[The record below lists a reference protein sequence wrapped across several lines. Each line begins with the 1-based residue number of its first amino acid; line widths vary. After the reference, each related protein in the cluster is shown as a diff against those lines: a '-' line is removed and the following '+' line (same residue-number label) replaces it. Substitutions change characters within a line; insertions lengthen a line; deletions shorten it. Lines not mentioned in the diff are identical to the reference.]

1 MSRYLVKRLLLVAPT
16 VIGLTMLIFFTL
28 RILPGDVA
36 LTIVGDDANV
46 SAERLDEIRRTLHL
60 DQPIW
65 VQYLEWL
72 RQLASMDLG
81 KSFGSDY
88 PIAKRLL
95 AAIPVTFNLA
105 AYTLVLTVSM
115 AVPLGALSAI
125 KRNSW
130 VDYLCRCLALI
141 GLSTPSFW
149 VGIITLMVL
158 AFSFNW
164 MPQITVMGFLEDP
177 VTNFSQ
183 FIWPALVL
191 ALAQTA
197 VLARLTRSALLEV
210 LGEDYVRTARAKGL
224 RENIVLLNHA
234 LRNALLP
241 VVTLLGLQFAA
252 LMEGAVITET
262 VFGLPGLGST
272 LIQGINAKDFPLI
285 QSSVLFIGLLVVV
298 INLAIDLSYAWLD
311 PRIKFE

>member
-1 MSRYLVKRLLLVAPT
+1 VSRYVAKRLLLAAPT
-16 VIGLTMLIFFTL
+16 VLGLTMLIFFTL
-28 RILPGDVA
+28 RVLPGDVA

-46 SAERLDEIRRTLHL
+46 SADRLEEIRRTLRL

-72 RQLASMDLG
+72 GQILRMDLG
-81 KSFGSDY
+81 KSFGSDF
-88 PIAKRLL
+88 PIATRL
-95 AAIPVTFNLA
+95 AMAFPVTFHLA
-105 AYTLVLTVSM
+105 AYTLVLTLLM
-115 AVPLGALSAI
+115 AIPLGALSAV
-125 KRNSW
+125 KRNSA
-130 VDYLCRCLALI
+130 VDYLCRCLALV

-164 MPQITVMGFLEDP
+164 MPQIRVVGFFENPLI
-177 VTNFSQ
+177 NFSQ

-191 ALAQTA
+191 ATAQTA

-224 RENIVLLNHA
+224 REKIVLFNHA

-252 LMEGAVITET
+252 LLEGAVITET

-272 LIQGINAKDFPLI
+272 LIQGISAKDFPLI
-285 QSSVLFIGLLVVV
+285 QASVLFIGLLVVG
-298 INLAIDLSYAWLD
+298 INLIVDLSYAWLD
-311 PRIKFE
+311 PRIKYE